1 MNKTLTIIAITLV
14 AVVMGMSAMAPA
26 FAGTSNGVDDLTVL
40 VSYL

>member
-1 MNKTLTIIAITLV
+1 MNKTLAITAITFF
-14 AVVMGMSAMAPA
+14 AVVMGMSAIAPA